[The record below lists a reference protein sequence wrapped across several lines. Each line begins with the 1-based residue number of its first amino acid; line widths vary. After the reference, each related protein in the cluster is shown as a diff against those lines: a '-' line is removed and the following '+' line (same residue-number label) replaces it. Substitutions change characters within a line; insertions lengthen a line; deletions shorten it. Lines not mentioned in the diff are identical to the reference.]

1 MLDGLPVMKYSIAS
15 IADALGGEASGDAA
29 IEIAGLAEP
38 AEAGPS
44 DLALALNPEFA
55 ERLPLG
61 KARAALL
68 SAGMDW
74 QGLGLDAAVSVTRS
88 RYSLAVSSQL
98 FQPLPEVDEGID
110 DSAVISADARIG
122 ARPAIGPFV
131 SIAGGV
137 SIGEG
142 CVIGAGASI
151 ARNARIGNDA
161 VISAG
166 VRIGRDVDIGDRFI
180 AQPNAVIGADG
191 FSYAQPEP
199 GAIEEVKSTLS
210 SMITVQQSGC
220 HRIHSL
226 GRVAI
231 GDDVE
236 IGANAAIDRGTV
248 SATIIGDRTK
258 LDNLVHVAHNV
269 VIGTDCLICGQVGIA
284 GSARL
289 GNRVVLG
296 GMCGVKDHIEIGD
309 DVLAAG
315 ASKIF
320 TRVPART
327 AVMGSPAVPMAR
339 NIEIYKSLR
348 RLPRLVAQFRELRDR
363 LKEAGKN

>member
-1 MLDGLPVMKYSIAS
+1 MTYSIAS
-15 IADALGGEASGDAA
+15 IADALGGEAVGDAT

-38 AEAGPS
+38 TEAGPS
-44 DLALALNPEFA
+44 DLALALDNNFA
-55 ERLPLG
+55 EKLSQGR
-61 KARAALL
+61 ARAALL

-74 QGLGLDAAVSVTRS
+74 KGLGLEAAIFVTRS

-98 FQPLPEVDEGID
+98 FQPPPEVGRGID
-110 DSAVISADARIG
+110 ASAAVSSRASIG
-122 ARPAIGPFV
+122 ASPAIGPFV
-131 SIAGGV
+131 SIAGDV
-137 SIGEG
+137 TIGER
-142 CVIGAGASI
+142 CMIGAGASI
-151 ARNARIGNDA
+151 SRNVRIGDDA
-161 VISAG
+161 VIGAG
-166 VRIGRDVDIGDRFI
+166 VRVGRDVEIGDRFI
-180 AQPNAVIGADG
+180 AQPNAVIGSDG

-199 GAIEEVKSTLS
+199 GAIEEIKSTLS
-210 SMITVQQSGC
+210 SLITVQQSGC
-220 HRIHSL
+220 NRIHSL
-226 GRVAI
+226 GRVVI

-236 IGANAAIDRGTV
+236 IGANAAIDRGTI

-320 TRVPART
+320 TRIPART
-327 AVMGSPAVPMAR
+327 AVMGSPAMPMTR

-348 RLPRLVAQFRELRDR
+348 RLPRLVDQFRELKAR
-363 LKEAGKN
+363 LSKIGDDN